1 MEDCT
6 SFYSHRIQVKQLIRY
21 IGSEACWNWVKKK
34 MSTGLIIFDQT
45 PNDEAFV
52 VVKRDLPAILNK
64 IFFFILIHVCYYLK
78 PQTLSK
84 E

>member
-1 MEDCT
+1 
-6 SFYSHRIQVKQLIRY
+6 
-21 IGSEACWNWVKKK
+21 